1 MYKKTERKMG
11 GGPSGICSFHSFTDD
26 LGLKDFSKTRTQW
39 GTESLFSLLKFLSG
53 SFNWSLGNIGFKTP
67 SDIKELELE

>member
-39 GTESLFSLLKFLSG
+39 GIESLFSLLKFLSG
-53 SFNWSLGNIGFKTP
+53 SFNWGLGNIGFKTP
-67 SDIKELELE
+67 PDIKELVLE

>member
-39 GTESLFSLLKFLSG
+39 GTESLFSLVKFLSG
-53 SFNWSLGNIGFKTP
+53 SFNWGLGNIGFKTP

>member
-26 LGLKDFSKTRTQW
+26 LGLKDFSKTRTQC
-39 GTESLFSLLKFLSG
+39 GIESLFSLLKFLSG
-53 SFNWSLGNIGFKTP
+53 SFNWGLGNIGFKTP
-67 SDIKELELE
+67 PDIKELVLE

>member
-1 MYKKTERKMG
+1 MYKKTERKMD

-26 LGLKDFSKTRTQW
+26 LGLKDFSQTRTQW

-53 SFNWSLGNIGFKTP
+53 SFSWGLGNIGFKTT

>member
-11 GGPSGICSFHSFTDD
+11 GGPSGICSFHSFNDD

-53 SFNWSLGNIGFKTP
+53 SFNWGLGNIGFKTP
-67 SDIKELELE
+67 SDFKELELE

>member
-1 MYKKTERKMG
+1 MYKKTEGKMG
-11 GGPSGICSFHSFTDD
+11 GCPSGICSFHSFTDD

-53 SFNWSLGNIGFKTP
+53 SFNWGLGNIGFKTP
-67 SDIKELELE
+67 SDIKELVLE